1 MQISV
6 AAVNVAGG
14 CALPD
19 FPRERGDE
27 RNRIIDK
34 GGEDRVT
41 RRKPTLLSS
50 HCPAVLLLSRLSAAR
65 GSFVTTP
72 PAVAE
77 RRARSL
83 GAPGGSRAGGR
94 RA

>member
-19 FPRERGDE
+19 FHRERGDE
-27 RNRIIDK
+27 RNK

-41 RRKPTLLSS
+41 RRNPTLLSS